1 MQKEKRK
8 LLVVGLFGVL
18 LVQSKAALA
27 QEPLKSEVKFS
38 TSYSLTYFNWEEF
51 IDKKVVDEEG
61 FLHKADFNLEIKHNR
76 FLISPK
82 VSIYTGAVNYKGH
95 TWVGDKFSTDT
106 SYSGFDVSLK
116 GGYNICLRQLT
127 ITPYIGIGYEKW
139 RRNLESNYASI
150 GGVTTFIPGYT
161 EKWRSIYGTI
171 GVAPKYELNTNY
183 YIFGNVYL
191 KRPFSVRNEAPLLA
205 VTVKPGKSWNN
216 YGAELGIG
224 TRHLVKKGLEGTIS
238 VYYEKD
244 RFKRSNVVY
253 SNVLDNFVYQPKS
266 KRELLGLKL
275 GFKF

>member
-27 QEPLKSEVKFS
+27 QESPKSEVKFS

-51 IDKKVVDEEG
+51 IDEKVVDEEG

-95 TWVGDKFSTDT
+95 TWEGDKFSTDT
-106 SYSGFDVSLK
+106 SYSGFDASLK

-150 GGVTTFIPGYT
+150 DEVTTLIPGYT

-171 GVAPKYELNTNY
+171 GIAPKYELNTNY

-191 KRPFSVRNEAPLLA
+191 KRPFSVRNEAPLFA

-216 YGAELGIG
+216 YGAELGVGIK
-224 TRHLVKKGLEGTIS
+224 HLVKKGLEGTIS

-244 RFKRSNVVY
+244 RFKRSNAVY
-253 SNVLDNFVYQPKS
+253 SNVLDDFVYQPKS